1 MTMPAT
7 SPEPEPQPCP
17 HENITTTLIA
27 YQGKVISAETVCDD
41 CNTTLT
47 DN

>member
-1 MTMPAT
+1 MPAA
-7 SPEPEPQPCP
+7 SPEPESQPCA

-27 YQGKVISAETVCDD
+27 YQGAVISAQTVCDD

-47 DN
+47 ND